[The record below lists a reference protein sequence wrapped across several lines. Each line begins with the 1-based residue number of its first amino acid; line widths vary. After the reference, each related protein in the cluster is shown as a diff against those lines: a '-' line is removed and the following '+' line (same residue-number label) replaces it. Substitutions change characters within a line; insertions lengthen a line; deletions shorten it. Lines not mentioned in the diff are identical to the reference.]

1 MDDAI
6 AGRVLLGSRH
16 RPLHIPPHPLHLPL
30 PHPLPLRLLL
40 RPRYIQ
46 WMHWKNYERATSCGS
61 ARTVAPSIPSGFGD
75 AHINVCGCCMGLC
88 GECGKV
94 RRNNSG
100 GAVAEAATRMAKMAK
115 TTKRIMKRKK
125 RKGACVL
132 RQIQETM
139 PGKFPHHC
147 PRLLTLFPDTSRG
160 SLASWVWRKVC
171 MLRRTGWC
179 QT

>member
-1 MDDAI
+1 
-6 AGRVLLGSRH
+6 
-16 RPLHIPPHPLHLPL
+16 
-30 PHPLPLRLLL
+30 
-40 RPRYIQ
+40 
-46 WMHWKNYERATSCGS
+46 
-61 ARTVAPSIPSGFGD
+61 
-75 AHINVCGCCMGLC
+75 MGLC

-125 RKGACVL
+125 RKKRKGACVQ